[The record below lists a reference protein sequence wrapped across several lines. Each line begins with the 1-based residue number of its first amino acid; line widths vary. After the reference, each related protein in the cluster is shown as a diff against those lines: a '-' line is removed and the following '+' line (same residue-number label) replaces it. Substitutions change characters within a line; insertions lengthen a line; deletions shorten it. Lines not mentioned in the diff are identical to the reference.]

1 MLSIILGFI
10 TGLSGP
16 ISAVISKIS
25 DLKMAKLAADSNI
38 EKAKIDEQIQE
49 AHDRQSVLVAEAGN
63 RIAAALN
70 ASVRLL
76 LTVGPALFLTKV
88 FAWDKVV
95 GSFSGCAGK
104 LQLDM
109 LKKCQTFKT
118 DPLDTNLWW
127 VIIAVIA
134 FYFMYDI
141 AAKSRR

>member
-1 MLSIILGFI
+1 MLSLILGFI
-10 TGLSGP
+10 TGLAGP
-16 ISAVISKIS
+16 ISAAISKIT
-25 DLKMAKLAADSNI
+25 DLRVAKLNADSNV
-38 EKAKIDEQIQE
+38 EKQKIDQQIDE
-49 AHDRQSVLVAEAGN
+49 AHDRQAVLVAEAGN

-88 FAWDKVV
+88 FAWDKVI
-95 GSFSGCAGK
+95 GSFAGCAGK
-104 LQLDM
+104 VQLEM